1 MNIQMFLFR
10 DSGAMISVYTKEHGF
25 EDVKPLPVI
34 WEKYPTLYSQ
44 KNTIMF
50 DDVSR
55 NFLLNPYNGL
65 KIRPFKRA
73 HFTRATDRELFNLT
87 QYLMMIANHDDFSKL
102 DHRRWEDM
110 LERQKFIERR
120 N

>member
-1 MNIQMFLFR
+1 
-10 DSGAMISVYTKEHGF
+10 MISVYTQEHGLQ
-25 EDVKPLPVI
+25 DVKPLPVI
-34 WEKYPTLYSQ
+34 WQKYPTLYSE

-55 NFLLNPYNGL
+55 NFLLNPFNGL

-73 HFTRATDRELFNLT
+73 HINRTTDRELFFLT
-87 QYLMMIANHDDFSKL
+87 QYLMMIASHDDFSRL
-102 DHRRWEDM
+102 DHRHWERMID
-110 LERQKFIERR
+110 RQEFILRKK

>member
-1 MNIQMFLFR
+1 
-10 DSGAMISVYTKEHGF
+10 MISVYTKEFGLQ
-25 EDVKPLPVI
+25 DVKPLPVI
-34 WEKYPTLYSQ
+34 WQKYPTLYSE

-55 NFLLNPYNGL
+55 NFLLNPLNGL

-73 HFTRATDRELFNLT
+73 HFNRATDRELYNLT
-87 QYLMMIANHDDFSKL
+87 EYLMFIAQYDDFSRL

-110 LERQKFIERR
+110 VARRDFILRR
-120 N
+120 K